1 MTGMADIIK
10 YVMVAAGVFIMVFSF
25 WYHSVRKLTVNLAVI
40 WEIFSVILI
49 VTGVIPVLSSWI
61 YHISTGT
68 GLVLL
73 FVGIVCIWGGFQ
85 FSLLVSRLAMKNQE
99 LAMQVSLLIKENEKI
114 AEQLKDLE
122 DRMRAYE
129 EKASVRD

>member
-1 MTGMADIIK
+1 MTEMADIVK
-10 YVMVAAGVFIMVFSF
+10 YVMIAAGVFMMIFSF

-49 VTGVIPVLSSWI
+49 AIGVFPVLSSWI

-68 GLVLL
+68 GLVLF

-99 LAMQVSLLIKENEKI
+99 LAMQVSLLNQENEGILQELTTK
-114 AEQLKDLE
+114 K
-122 DRMRAYE
+122 
-129 EKASVRD
+129 EKEAQ